1 MQESMVNTLMYH
13 TALGL
18 VWSPSLFFCWVFFFY
33 VLSYILILH
42 RICKCHI
49 FMHNGFL
56 PLRLTLF
63 MLIYLRPF
71 ILVQNLKYL
80 TQI

>member
-1 MQESMVNTLMYH
+1 MNTLMYH

-18 VWSPSLFFCWVFFFY
+18 VWSPSLFWVLVLGFFN

-42 RICKCHI
+42 HICKCHI
-49 FMHNGFL
+49 LMHNGFL